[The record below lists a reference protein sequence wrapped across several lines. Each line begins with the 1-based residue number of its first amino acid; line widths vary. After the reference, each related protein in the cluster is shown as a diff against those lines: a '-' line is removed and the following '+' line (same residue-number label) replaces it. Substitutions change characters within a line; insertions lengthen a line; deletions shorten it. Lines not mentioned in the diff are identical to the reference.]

1 MISYKELL
9 GKHNVAELPI
19 AHQHNLEDL
28 LKAVNKL
35 RAEWGKPLIVTSG
48 YRSEQ
53 DHLRIYSQI
62 AAKKGVQFDA
72 SKVPMGSKHLI
83 GGAVDFADP
92 DGSLYDWIELNPGI
106 LDDCELWSEEGTKV
120 GRWVHV
126 QCLPFSSYKTGGT
139 RWFKP

>member
-72 SKVPMGSKHLI
+72 SKVPMGSLHLV
-83 GGAVDFADP
+83 GLAVDFLDK
-92 DGSLYDWIELNPGI
+92 DGLLYKWAYFNTKKLEEWGI
-106 LDDCELWSEEGTKV
+106 WCEMNTDGWLHCQIKPPKSGF
-120 GRWVHV
+120 R
-126 QCLPFSSYKTGGT
+126 F
-139 RWFKP
+139 FKP